1 MKKIRIR
8 FKRFLKSL
16 LKKDIVP
23 FDDCGISTELHCY
36 KFLRCY
42 VKITQ
47 FVKPIESNDEQ
58 CEYLG
63 II

>member
-1 MKKIRIR
+1 MKKIRISL
-8 FKRFLKSL
+8 KRSLKNL
-16 LKKDIVP
+16 LPKDVIP
-23 FDDCGISTELHCY
+23 FNDKGTATELHCY
-36 KFLRCY
+36 KFLGHY

-47 FVKPIESNDEQ
+47 FVKPVEPNDEQ